1 MGIVGEEMTS
11 QYGQIAHVPPHLH
24 SYSVIL
30 ELEVPDFV
38 AELPVAPVEL
48 IVGGHHQP
56 VLFLKRRRRLLQKL
70 LLQPDSLELHLD
82 GPPSRAALRGEIGSA
97 AVGRVGHTLRADV
110 DAGGE
115 HVPSGHIEVICSNK
129 AMDGKYIN
137 MGKVTETKFSYSSRR
152 PVASR
157 WSS

>member
-1 MGIVGEEMTS
+1 MDNVGKEMTS
-11 QYGQIAHVPPHLH
+11 ENAFIPPYLH

-30 ELEVPDFV
+30 QLEVPDLV

-56 VLFLKRRRRLLQKL
+56 VLFLQRRRGLLQKL

-82 GPPSRAALRGEIGSA
+82 GPPSRAALGREIGSS
-97 AVGRVGHTLRADV
+97 AVGRVGHALRADV

-129 AMDGKYIN
+129 AMDGK
-137 MGKVTETKFSYSSRR
+137 MGQATENKFSYSSRR
-152 PVASR
+152 LVASR

>member
-1 MGIVGEEMTS
+1 MGIVGDEMTS

-48 IVGGHHQP
+48 IVGGHHQL
-56 VLFLKRRRRLLQKL
+56 VLLLQRRRGLLQKL

-82 GPPSRAALRGEIGSA
+82 GPPSRALRRGIGSA
-97 AVGRVGHTLRADV
+97 AVGRVGHALRADI

-115 HVPSGHIEVICSNK
+115 HVLPGHIEVVWMKK
-129 AMDGKYIN
+129 A
-137 MGKVTETKFSYSSRR
+137 V
-152 PVASR
+152 
-157 WSS
+157 